1 MARRVQTWETSCPAA
16 YGVAAP
22 ALLLG
27 DRFGTELNEM
37 TQDVGASLSW
47 IQRSSGV
54 DGMGDLV
61 GLGEQMARTDGRHRP
76 SVSPTHTVQHQG
88 WLVGTSD
95 VICGYTVWHE
105 SSYIESC

>member
-1 MARRVQTWETSCPAA
+1 MACREQTWETSCPPA

-27 DRFGTELNEM
+27 DRFGTQLNEM

-47 IQRSSGV
+47 IQRSGCV
-54 DGMGDLV
+54 DGMGELI
-61 GLGEQMARTDGRHRP
+61 GLGEEMARTNGRHLP
-76 SVSPTHTVQHQG
+76 SVSPTPTVQHQV

-95 VICGYTVWHE
+95 VVT
-105 SSYIESC
+105 